1 MFKKI
6 KELKLK
12 VKISVIAFIVVF
24 VLTVILAIYST
35 VKVHILEDRFE
46 NFIKCGSFTCS
57 SPLRYTIIVPR
68 SHI

>member
-12 VKISVIAFIVVF
+12 VKIAIIAVVTIF

-35 VKVHILEDRFE
+35 IKVNILENKFE
-46 NFIKCGSFTCS
+46 NYIECGNFSCEKN
-57 SPLRYTIIVPR
+57 
-68 SHI
+68 

>member
-12 VKISVIAFIVVF
+12 VKIAIIAVVTIF

-35 VKVHILEDRFE
+35 IKVNNIE
-46 NFIKCGSFTCS
+46 NIIIKDIH
-57 SPLRYTIIVPR
+57 LYIV
-68 SHI
+68 IK

>member
-46 NFIKCGSFTCS
+46 NFVKCGSFTCEK
-57 SPLRYTIIVPR
+57 TNIN
-68 SHI
+68 

>member
-35 VKVHILEDRFE
+35 VKVHILEDRIE
-46 NFIKCGSFTCS
+46 NYVKCGSFTCEKN
-57 SPLRYTIIVPR
+57 
-68 SHI
+68 